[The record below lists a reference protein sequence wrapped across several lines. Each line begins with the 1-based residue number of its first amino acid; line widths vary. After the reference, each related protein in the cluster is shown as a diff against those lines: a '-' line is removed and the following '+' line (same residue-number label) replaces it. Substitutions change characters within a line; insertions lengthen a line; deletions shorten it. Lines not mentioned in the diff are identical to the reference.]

1 LSKQP
6 RIRTN
11 PMRFAGRPF
20 AQEALSLMFDGAG
33 RLKCE
38 PNLAA
43 AQALCLLQMHDIVTK
58 ERNVEWSSHY
68 HGNLILSP
76 AQAILTR
83 TEQIWP

>member
-1 LSKQP
+1 
-6 RIRTN
+6 
-11 PMRFAGRPF
+11 MRFAGRPL

-68 HGNLILSP
+68 HGKSHPLTLSV
-76 AQAILTR
+76 
-83 TEQIWP
+83 